1 MTSTVRSRLVLSVAA
16 AAGLL
21 LAGAVVF
28 GLWHVVVGWL
38 LHGNPRAGTFGIVL
52 AAIAGTLLA
61 GLAFG
66 IRRSGVA
73 G

>member
-1 MTSTVRSRLVLSVAA
+1 MTSTIRSRLVLSIAA
-16 AAGLL
+16 IAGLL
-21 LAGAVVF
+21 LAGAIAF

-38 LHGNPRAGTFGIVL
+38 LHGNPRAGTFGVVL

-61 GLAFG
+61 GLVLAV
-66 IRRSGVA
+66 RRTGAA